1 MALIHIGQDLTILN
15 LLKNHIHNAAKVYP
29 TLADGERVIGGAGL
43 WELGSFKEIVP
54 ANSITDLFMIHYIN
68 IEGASTDDVYEIVI
82 YAATVEIGRVR
93 ITFIDI
99 ANSQTL
105 PSVPFMDVVIPANTQ
120 IQAKCATKGGGSETV
135 DISLAYHDH

>member
-15 LLKNHIHNAAKVYP
+15 LLKNHISNAANVYP
-29 TLADGERVIGGAGL
+29 TLADGEQVVGGAGA

-54 ANSITDLFMIHYIN
+54 AGGITDLFMIHYIN
-68 IEGASTDDVYEIVI
+68 IEAASVADVYEIVI

-93 ITFIDI
+93 VSFIDV

-105 PSVPFMDVVIPANTQ
+105 PSVPFTCGVMPASTQ
-120 IQAKCATKGGGSETV
+120 IQAKCATKGGGLDTV
-135 DISLAYHDH
+135 DISLAYHTH